1 MLEVFG
7 ECRGNDLL
15 MRAAVLVEG
24 TSDQV
29 ALEALAQR
37 KGRDLDA
44 EGIAIV
50 AMGGATNI
58 RKHLD
63 ELGPTGLG
71 LRLAGLCDVG
81 EVRDFKH
88 GLELA
93 GFGTDLTSADLEALG
108 FYVCV
113 ADLEDELIR
122 ALGAEAV
129 EDVVAAQGELRSFRT
144 LQKQAAQQGR
154 GTEAQLR
161 RFMGSKGGRKIRYA
175 RLLVDALDLTSVP
188 RPLERVLAHV

>member
-1 MLEVFG
+1 
-7 ECRGNDLL
+7 

-24 TSDQV
+24 TSDQA
-29 ALEALAQR
+29 ALDALAR
-37 KGRDLDA
+37 RMGRDLES

-63 ELGPTGLG
+63 ELGPNGLNVP
-71 LRLAGLCDVG
+71 LAGLCDEG
-81 EVRDFKH
+81 EVRDFTR
-88 GLELA
+88 GLEHA
-93 GFGTDLTSADLEALG
+93 GFGTDLTSADLEAHG
-108 FYVCV
+108 FFVCI

-122 ALGAEAV
+122 ALGAAAV
-129 EDVVAAQGELRSFRT
+129 EEVVAAQGELRSFRT

-175 RLLVDALDLTSVP
+175 RLLVEALDLTKVP
-188 RPLERVLAHV
+188 QPLARVLAHV